1 MQVVLIGGSIKAYS
15 LNSIAN
21 VTFENLQAHSC
32 GADSVHN
39 PDLTYGSVTDQE
51 GNVYKTI
58 VIDKQVWM
66 AGGFEILL

>member
-1 MQVVLIGGSIKAYS
+1 
-15 LNSIAN
+15 
-21 VTFENLQAHSC
+21 
-32 GADSVHN
+32 VHN